1 MIVNQMAE
9 KQLETLIQLFK
20 ELAGVY
26 RRAVSHIGISEN
38 EYWIWYTLT
47 VFDDE
52 YTQQDICAL
61 WSLPKQTV
69 NNIITHMVQKNYAVL
84 EVVPNTRNRKIIR
97 LTETGRQYG
106 VDLVTPIYNAEE
118 RALDRLNPE
127 EILA

>member
-1 MIVNQMAE
+1 MD
-9 KQLETLIQLFK
+9 L
-20 ELAGVY
+20 VY
-26 RRAVSHIGISEN
+26 IDG
-38 EYWIWYTLT
+38 
-47 VFDDE
+47 FDDE

-127 EILA
+127 EILACAKSLSKFTGILKEELDEPAK